1 MTNFQTYLLIGS
13 LILNCVLLS
22 WLGRPRRP
30 TTPQRAHLTLYNGQ
44 DPDHARDV
52 FEEWNRK
59 QAAERDAGQ

>member
-13 LILNCVLLS
+13 LILNGVLLS
-22 WLGRPRRP
+22 SRRQRLVPQPRP
-30 TTPQRAHLTLYNGQ
+30 HLTLYNGQ

-59 QAAERDAGQ
+59 QAAEREAGQ